1 MSERFI
7 KLNRSDRLFWLLEA
21 HPNAFLLLSL
31 IALRA
36 RRISGHPDGLEIGEA
51 YIGDWKKAGLTQKEY
66 RNAKQK
72 LLDLNL
78 VKISSSN
85 RTCQNR
91 ATSRATSGTIVKL
104 LDSDIYDINPDI
116 KGDLKGDR
124 GATSGRPRGDKEEGI
139 RKNKKEE
146 EFKEKIKKEK
156 IREWVELT
164 IEEFEKL
171 KNLHPESLLNEM
183 LDILDAFNT
192 TNQKHYPSDYGALKR
207 NSWVHKKALEN
218 TSKPLINGNDERE
231 WEKTNRDKFFLW
243 KNTSKEALKHMEY
256 RNGFIF
262 NIKNGKDLS
271 MKMNP
276 DVFENLFTQIAGVKR
291 NG

>member
-1 MSERFI
+1 
-7 KLNRSDRLFWLLEA
+7 
-21 HPNAFLLLSL
+21 
-31 IALRA
+31 
-36 RRISGHPDGLEIGEA
+36 
-51 YIGDWKKAGLTQKEY
+51 
-66 RNAKQK
+66 
-72 LLDLNL
+72 
-78 VKISSSN
+78 
-85 RTCQNR
+85 
-91 ATSRATSGTIVKL
+91 
-104 LDSDIYDINPDI
+104 
-116 KGDLKGDR
+116 
-124 GATSGRPRGDKEEGI
+124 
-139 RKNKKEE
+139 
-146 EFKEKIKKEK
+146 
-156 IREWVELT
+156 
-164 IEEFEKL
+164 
-171 KNLHPESLLNEM
+171 M